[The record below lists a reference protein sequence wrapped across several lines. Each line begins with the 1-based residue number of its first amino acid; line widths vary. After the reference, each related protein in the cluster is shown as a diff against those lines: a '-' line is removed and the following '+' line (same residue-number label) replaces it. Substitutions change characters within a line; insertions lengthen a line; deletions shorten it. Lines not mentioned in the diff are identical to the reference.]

1 MVNPRIAAW
10 LWKTVGSTTSDVYV
24 DVRNQAGSEGWV
36 LVAVTGNA
44 IAYLDRPAGEAW
56 AA

>member
-1 MVNPRIAAW
+1 VVNPRIAAW